1 MPSQKKILEV
11 KNLKKY
17 FPTTQ
22 KQQLKAVDNVSFD
35 IYEGETLGI
44 VGESGCGKTTC
55 GKTCLGMY
63 PVTDGEVLFHGKNIH
78 TMSKKDGWIECR
90 ACSEKC
96 PRVFR
101 WAASEDWN
109 CQSTFR

>member
-55 GKTCLGMY
+55 GNRWRGSVSREEHSYHVKERTVCIYKTCAN
-63 PVTDGEVLFHGKNIH
+63 DF
-78 TMSKKDGWIECR
+78 
-90 ACSEKC
+90 
-96 PRVFR
+96 PRSVCF
-101 WAASEDWN
+101 S
-109 CQSTFR
+109 

>member
-17 FPTTQ
+17 FPATQ

-55 GKTCLGMY
+55 GKWSALSGGC
-63 PVTDGEVLFHGKNIH
+63 GKRPENRIFP
-78 TMSKKDGWIECR
+78 G
-90 ACSEKC
+90 SEIQ
-96 PRVFR
+96 PSGD
-101 WAASEDWN
+101 AAHL
-109 CQSTFR
+109 

>member
-1 MPSQKKILEV
+1 MNVPQREVLHMPSQKKILEV

-44 VGESGCGKTTC
+44 VGESGKQPAE
-55 GKTCLGMY
+55 K
-63 PVTDGEVLFHGKNIH
+63 PVL
-78 TMSKKDGWIECR
+78 ECIR
-90 ACSEKC
+90 
-96 PRVFR
+96 
-101 WAASEDWN
+101 
-109 CQSTFR
+109 

>member
-44 VGESGCGKTTC
+44 VGESGCGKQPAE
-55 GKTCLGMY
+55 K
-63 PVTDGEVLFHGKNIH
+63 PVL
-78 TMSKKDGWIECR
+78 ECIR
-90 ACSEKC
+90 
-96 PRVFR
+96 
-101 WAASEDWN
+101 
-109 CQSTFR
+109 

>member
-44 VGESGCGKTTC
+44 LVNPDVGKQPAEK
-55 GKTCLGMY
+55 
-63 PVTDGEVLFHGKNIH
+63 PVL
-78 TMSKKDGWIECR
+78 ECIR
-90 ACSEKC
+90 
-96 PRVFR
+96 
-101 WAASEDWN
+101 
-109 CQSTFR
+109 

>member
-17 FPTTQ
+17 FPAAQ

-63 PVTDGEVLFHGKNIH
+63 PVTERFCFTEKTFIPCQRKNGLH
-78 TMSKKDGWIECR
+78 LQNVCK
-90 ACSEKC
+90 
-96 PRVFR
+96 
-101 WAASEDWN
+101 
-109 CQSTFR
+109 